1 MADTTSVTVTAMVG
15 WSWGW
20 QSVKGLRGLSFQM
33 QHMLTWKSVKL
44 SFCHCESGPSIVC
57 SHQTE
62 LVSSFSRVSGKA
74 PRHNLS
80 EPRIDCVI
88 GGQNEKGREGKAC
101 NRRKSAFAPAQSPLW
116 FLLIRSC
123 YPKVFHFTSFSI
135 FIFFCQY
142 TIRLW
147 AKVFNNYQ
155 TIISCMDGLL
165 LLISVLDACS

>member
-1 MADTTSVTVTAMVG
+1 MADTTSVTVMVG
-15 WSWGW
+15 WSWRW
-20 QSVKGLRGLSFQM
+20 QRVKGLRI
-33 QHMLTWKSVKL
+33 HTWTFFPDVSVKL

-74 PRHNLS
+74 SRHNLS

-88 GGQNEKGREGKAC
+88 GGQSEKGREGKAC
-101 NRRKSAFAPAQSPLW
+101 NRRKSAFAPALSPLW

-135 FIFFCQY
+135 FIFFCQC
-142 TIRLW
+142 TIRL
-147 AKVFNNYQ
+147 AKVFHNYQ
-155 TIISCMDGLL
+155 TIISCMEGLL
-165 LLISVLDACS
+165 LTITVLDACS